1 MMDKEKR
8 AKIIKGEHKGKEGI
22 LTSMLWGCNI
32 AIVTTDSGE
41 ELVVKPLDVV
51 LFTR

>member
-1 MMDKEKR
+1 MEKQKR
-8 AKIIKGEHKGKEGI
+8 AKITNGEHKGKEGV

-41 ELVVKPLDVV
+41 ELVVNPLDVV